1 MATIAP
7 ILHRA
12 ASKIRFCVD
21 SVTPCLQPLPLQS
34 AKLRFE
40 QRYEKPL
47 LAFSHSDSFEVLED
61 RGLHPLAAAVHYAF
75 SEHRPLLLSPDI
87 IWMVLAQG
95 FAQHINNFAEELR
108 SYFVRHSGKKVLKV
122 TVNELSEP
130 HHWATAIQEWSLQI
144 RDFVGADLYRLMEC
158 NFSTSTP
165 ITRTASHI
173 VMMDAFQ
180 QYFDYQCRCICG
192 IPNITFLGT
201 VEDWQSIRERVEL
214 MGEYDFR
221 WWTDR
226 VLPICEEFI
235 NTAAG
240 NPNQEFWKSIYKP
253 QAIYGGEVITGW
265 LAYLFP
271 YLKDPVT
278 QKPSI
283 PVKTLPDIRN
293 QILDIEPEELTVEG
307 GISPHSLPP
316 GLSRAEFVLKTLT
329 SPPKQL
335 ELVAG
340 FIGIRQDPDTG
351 ILEPEIGWAVRE
363 GDDFSSLLDVLQK
376 EHQTNSPTNW
386 AGFNF
391 FEEIPGQMIQ
401 LLERF
406 DGAILF
412 DNSETSWYIRK
423 KQDYDLYPIIEIK
436 GKSSYA
442 HHFIDLKD
450 GRCIAYI
457 EVRRKISNL
466 ETEISTFPQTEWW
479 VVVGT
484 PVKYSDPHFDA
495 FFQRKELGLVVQ
507 DTKVIAT
514 SISQFFERVVGSL
527 GRYYFDEPDFVPDEL
542 LANLVQK

>member
-1 MATIAP
+1 MVTIAP
-7 ILHRA
+7 VLHRST
-12 ASKIRFCVD
+12 SKIRFCVD
-21 SVTPCLQPLPLQS
+21 SVTPCLESLPLQS
-34 AKLRFE
+34 AKLKFE
-40 QRYEKPL
+40 QRYKKTL

-61 RGLHPLAAAVHYAF
+61 GGIHPLAAAVHYAF

-95 FAQHINNFAEELR
+95 FAQHINNCAEELR
-108 SYFVRHSGKKVLKV
+108 SSFVRHSGKQVLQV
-122 TVNELSEP
+122 RVNQLSEP
-130 HHWATAIQEWSLQI
+130 HHWATAIEEWSLQI

-180 QYFDYQCRCICG
+180 QYFDYQCSCICG

-214 MGEYDFR
+214 MGQYELY
-221 WWTDR
+221 WWTER

-235 NTAAG
+235 QTAAG

-265 LAYLFP
+265 LAHLFP
-271 YLKDPVT
+271 YLQNELT
-278 QKPSI
+278 QRASI

-293 QILDIEPEELTVEG
+293 QILDIELEELNVED
-307 GISPHSLPP
+307 GISPRSLPP
-316 GLSRAEFVLKTLT
+316 GLSRTELVLETLT
-329 SPPKQL
+329 SQPKRI

-340 FIGIRQDPDTG
+340 FIGIRQHPDTG

-363 GDDFSSLLDVLQK
+363 GNAFSSLLDVLQK

-386 AGFNF
+386 SGLQPFYA
-391 FEEIPGQMIQ
+391 IPGQMIQ
-401 LLERF
+401 LLEHF

-412 DNSETSWYIRK
+412 ADSENPWYIRK
-423 KQDYDLYPIIEIK
+423 LQDYHTYEVIE
-436 GKSSYA
+436 SEFPYA
-442 HHFIDLKD
+442 YHFIDLKD
-450 GRCIAYI
+450 ERCIAY
-457 EVRRKISNL
+457 
-466 ETEISTFPQTEWW
+466 TEISRKIIDSETGKFTWLPSEWW
-479 VVVGT
+479 VIVGK
-484 PVKYSDPHFDA
+484 PVKYFDA
-495 FFQRKELGLVVQ
+495 LINEEKIVLIAQ

-514 SISQFFERVVGSL
+514 NISQFFERVVGSL
-527 GRYYFDEPDFVPDEL
+527 GSYYFDQPDFVPDEL
-542 LANLVQK
+542 L